1 MKRIRIV
8 IGIILLVFL
17 SSGYE
22 KLVAQ
27 EQADGQ
33 WTTYTTANGLPFNE
47 VGAITFGPEGDLW
60 CVLVPPGGGG
70 VAHFDG
76 NTWEHHTNEDGL
88 GSDVILWFEN
98 ALTVSSDGELW
109 VATFDGGVSRYDGE
123 VWTIYTTED
132 GLLSDMVTAVAIAP
146 DGDLWCTHPMPEC
159 GISQF
164 DGDSW
169 TAYPS
174 NDIGVSSCNLLNIAF
189 DPDSALW
196 ATGSHV
202 LRYHDE
208 SWTNFSTQT
217 GMEFALYMDIGPDG
231 KIWIGGEGISCYE
244 GSAWTHYSLADIGAK
259 DKGEL
264 MPLAVDSENV
274 LWVGISDEIDEK
286 TEVIRYDGQSWTEF
300 APEGGPTLKGVYSIA
315 VGPDSTMWF
324 GTNYGLFQ
332 YNEIVPLT
340 NLPYRNENTLS
351 LYPNPFT
358 DWIVIKG
365 KREMEAYVSVSNI
378 LGNILLEESCKG
390 KNEFHINTANLP
402 EGIYLVRITSDE
414 NISTYRIIKQ

>member
-1 MKRIRIV
+1 MKRKMLV
-8 IGIILLVFL
+8 IGIFTLVFFSL
-17 SSGYE
+17 GCEKSS
-22 KLVAQ
+22 AQ

-33 WTTYTTANGLPFNE
+33 WTTYTTSNGLPYNE
-47 VGAITFGPEGDLW
+47 VGAIAFGPDGDLW

-88 GSDVILWFEN
+88 GSDVILWMEHTLN
-98 ALTVSSDGELW
+98 VSSDSELW
-109 VATFDGGVSRYDGE
+109 VATFGGGVSRFDGE
-123 VWTIYTTED
+123 EWITYTKED

-174 NDIGVSSCNLLNIAF
+174 NDIGVSSCNLINIAF

-196 ATGSHV
+196 AIGSHV

-259 DKGEL
+259 GKGEL

-274 LWVGISDEIDEK
+274 LWLGISDEIDEK

-324 GTNYGLFQ
+324 GTHYGLFQ

-378 LGNILLEESCKG
+378 LGNILFEESCKG